1 MKHGAHQEHSRF
13 LLMDHLKASGL
24 HVTIPEKEKID
35 MVNNAIVD
43 EHQEEPL
50 QQVA

>member
-1 MKHGAHQEHSRF
+1 
-13 LLMDHLKASGL
+13 MDHLKASGL
-24 HVTIPEKEKID
+24 HVGLPEKEKID
-35 MVNNAIVD
+35 LVNQAIVD